1 MYKETVGD
9 APYRAHVCS
18 DDVPDSV
25 SISKCSRSEVVGL
38 VVLVVVVLS
47 EVFEIILQ
55 WL

>member
-25 SISKCSRSEVVGL
+25 SISKCSRCEVEQ
-38 VVLVVVVLS
+38 VLGVVVLS
-47 EVFEIILQ
+47 DVF
-55 WL
+55 

>member
-25 SISKCSRSEVVGL
+25 SISKCSRSEVSTSIRSSG
-38 VVLVVVVLS
+38 
-47 EVFEIILQ
+47 II
-55 WL
+55 